1 MEEGREGARGSEAF
15 PRRYRLGGN
24 KNYRYVYRRGK
35 SFPSRNLVLIHLK
48 GRELKIGFS
57 VSGKVG
63 NAVTRNRIRR
73 RLREIYRLHEGE
85 LQRGYDVVIVARHRA
100 SEADYHRLERD
111 LLRVFAS
118 LSLLKEECM

>member
-1 MEEGREGARGSEAF
+1 MEEVREGARGSEAF

-73 RLREIYRLHEGE
+73 CLREDIRRLRPRMKCGRYVFIARTSVVDVPHAALTRE
-85 LQRGYDVVIVARHRA
+85 LRKLLDRA
-100 SEADYHRLERD
+100 K
-111 LLRVFAS
+111 
-118 LSLLKEECM
+118 LLKEEP